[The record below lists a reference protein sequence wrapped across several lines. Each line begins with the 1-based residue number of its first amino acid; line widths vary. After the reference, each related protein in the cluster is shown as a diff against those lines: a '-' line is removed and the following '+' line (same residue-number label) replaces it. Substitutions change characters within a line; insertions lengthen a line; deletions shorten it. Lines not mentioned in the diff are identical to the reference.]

1 MLAAIVSV
9 QFGAAFASTLIH
21 EIGPVGTVAM
31 RLVIASLILIP
42 FARPS
47 LRDPRTGRRHT
58 RDDWV
63 RVAWLAAALAAMN
76 TSYYI
81 SLSYLPLGVATTIEF
96 IGPMAMAA
104 LGSRTRRDWLAVLLA
119 AAGVVGVTGALNSD
133 WSRVSLPGVCFAL
146 IAGAMWALY
155 AKSSQA
161 VGARWETLHGLT
173 WAMILSSAVM
183 LPFGIATAGSE
194 LLRPHHLMV
203 AAAVALMSSALPYG
217 LEMYALRKL
226 STKVYGVLAGG
237 DPVVAALA
245 GFLVLGQRLSPIQ
258 ILGIACVIT
267 GSILVLGH
275 DRTPPEKTPDP
286 RPSPS

>member
-9 QFGAAFASTLIH
+9 QFGAAFAATLIH
-21 EIGPVGTVAM
+21 EIGPIGTVTM

-47 LRDPRTGRRHT
+47 LRNPRTGRRHT
-58 RDDWV
+58 RGDWA

-183 LPFGIATAGSE
+183 LPFGIATAGGE

-226 STKVYGVLAGG
+226 STKVYGILAGG

-245 GFLVLGQRLSPIQ
+245 GLLVLGQRLSPIQ

-275 DRTPPEKTPDP
+275 DRTPSEKTPDP